1 MDHFTYKDNHLFAE
15 EVAINDII
23 KDIPTP
29 FYVYSKATLLHHA
42 HVLKQ
47 ALQDTHALIAF
58 AVKTNSNLAVL
69 KVLAD
74 AGLGADTVS
83 VGEIKRALKAGI
95 PPYKIIFSGVAKTA
109 SDIEF
114 ALKTQI
120 KQINVESENELYT
133 IESVAQ
139 NLAIKAPVAFRV
151 NPDVDAGTLRDITTG
166 TKENKFGISV
176 DKTETLYGYAATSP
190 YLETIGLAT
199 HIGSQI
205 PSVEPFAAAW
215 GVVADLI
222 EKLKSKGYDVPSF
235 DLGGGLG
242 IPYYDNQAHLLPN
255 EWGNAAKH
263 VQELTGC
270 AIIVEPGRM
279 IAGNA
284 GIMVSK
290 IIYNKQGDGKE
301 FVILD
306 AGMNDL
312 ARPAIYKSQH
322 TIIPVEL
329 THKEKRKVDVV
340 GPICESTDLFAKDYL
355 LEPVKEG
362 KFIAFRTA
370 GAYGAVMGN
379 SYNSRP
385 LTPEILVDGNQYHI
399 IRKYMPIED
408 IINLDIIP

>member
-15 EVAINDII
+15 EIAINNIAQ
-23 KDIPTP
+23 DIPTP

-42 HVLKQ
+42 NILKQ
-47 ALQDTHALIAF
+47 ALDGTNALIAF

-69 KVLAD
+69 KILGD

-95 PPYKIIFSGVAKTA
+95 APNKIIFSGVAKTA
-109 SDIEF
+109 ADIEF
-114 ALKTQI
+114 ALHTKI

-139 NLAIKAPVAFRV
+139 NLGLVAPIAFRV
-151 NPDVDAGTLRDITTG
+151 NPDVDAGTLKDITTG

-176 DKTETLYGYAATSP
+176 DKAESLYSYASSSP
-190 YLETIGLAT
+190 HLKTIGLAT

-205 PSVEPFAAAW
+205 PTVEPFAAAW
-215 GVVADLI
+215 AVVGDLI

-263 VQELTGC
+263 IQELTGC
-270 AIIVEPGRM
+270 EIIVEPGRM

-290 IIYNKQGDGKE
+290 VIYNKQGDGKE

-322 TIIPVEL
+322 TIIPVDMIEG
-329 THKEKRKVDVV
+329 EKRKVDVV

-355 LEPVKEG
+355 LEPIKEG
-362 KFIAFRTA
+362 HLVAFRTA

-385 LTPEILVDGNQYHI
+385 IIAEILVDGNKYHI
-399 IRKYMPIED
+399 IRKILPIED
-408 IINLDIIP
+408 IIDLDIIP